1 MKYNEN
7 DFCLILAGGK
17 GRRLW
22 PCSREK
28 CPKQFLDFFST
39 GKTLLQQTYERMTG
53 IVPEENIYISTNHEY
68 EHLVEE
74 QLPGISRE
82 RILSEPIFRNT
93 APSVAWATY
102 RIVHV
107 NPDARIV
114 VVPSDQAV
122 FNEDKFR
129 ENVLAGLDFVGS
141 NDSLLTMGIKPTRP
155 EPGYGYIQMG
165 EKAKAENVYKV
176 KTFTEKPDRE
186 FARMFMDSGEFY
198 WNTGLFLANVQ
209 YLRECMKKICP
220 PVFRKIDTGGHPVTF
235 EEELDFIEE
244 NFPAFPN
251 LSIDY
256 GILEKNDNVYV
267 MRCDFGWAD
276 LGTWHS
282 IYESM
287 SKGDDDNV
295 VIGSKVV
302 LAESSNNIVK
312 LPKDHLGVIH
322 GLDGYIVAEKG
333 NVLLI
338 CKKGDSSA
346 LIRKYINEV
355 QIKYGDEFI

>member
-107 NPDARIV
+107 NCLLYTSDA
-114 VVPSDQAV
+114 
-122 FNEDKFR
+122 
-129 ENVLAGLDFVGS
+129 
-141 NDSLLTMGIKPTRP
+141 
-155 EPGYGYIQMG
+155 
-165 EKAKAENVYKV
+165 
-176 KTFTEKPDRE
+176 
-186 FARMFMDSGEFY
+186 
-198 WNTGLFLANVQ
+198 
-209 YLRECMKKICP
+209 
-220 PVFRKIDTGGHPVTF
+220 
-235 EEELDFIEE
+235 
-244 NFPAFPN
+244 
-251 LSIDY
+251 
-256 GILEKNDNVYV
+256 
-267 MRCDFGWAD
+267 AD
-276 LGTWHS
+276 
-282 IYESM
+282 
-287 SKGDDDNV
+287 D
-295 VIGSKVV
+295 
-302 LAESSNNIVK
+302 
-312 LPKDHLGVIH
+312 
-322 GLDGYIVAEKG
+322 
-333 NVLLI
+333 
-338 CKKGDSSA
+338 
-346 LIRKYINEV
+346 
-355 QIKYGDEFI
+355 